1 MENKSYVRESE
12 FVNMVMPNWHY
23 ETPPDNI
30 ELFFCYKNKG
40 TYGVT
45 TGKVV
50 RENTSMYSFFTII
63 SLQDW
68 KGAGLYTRCVE
79 IGRWAKTREISD
91 LVAWAYPFMCMKPD
105 VETIAAYN
113 YIDEDILSEY

>member
-12 FVNMVMPNWHY
+12 SVNMVMPDWHY
-23 ETPPDNI
+23 GTPPVNT
-30 ELFFCYKNKG
+30 ELFFCYKNNG

-50 RENTSMYSFFTII
+50 RENTTIMYPFFII
-63 SLQDW
+63 DQRDW

-79 IGRWAKTREISD
+79 IGRWAKTREIGD
-91 LVAWAYPFMCMKPD
+91 LVAWAYPFMCMQPD
-105 VETIAAYN
+105 VETIVAAN
-113 YIDEDILSEY
+113 IN